1 MSQELTKRKTEKTLI
16 VKLRESKEDLGG
28 PKEVQLNKL
37 MAEIENTKEII
48 EIKFKNR
55 NKVAK
60 VFFDLEDN
68 ISDAIQNSFN
78 DRVDVYEKF
87 INKHL
92 KYQTFCHLVESE
104 PDKYLNEIIKKELS
118 KFYIILIKNILPI
131 IYIIL
136 IILYCNRC
144 GEL

>member
-1 MSQELTKRKTEKTLI
+1 MDVLSQELINRKTEKTLI

-68 ISDAIQNSFN
+68 ISDLIQNNFN
-78 DRVDVYEKF
+78 DRMDAYEKF

-92 KYQTFCHLVESE
+92 KYQSYCNLVESE

-118 KFYIILIKNILPI
+118 KFYIQYYLL
-131 IYIIL
+131 IYI
-136 IILYCNRC
+136 
-144 GEL
+144 